1 MATDQLDHLIKEAK
15 QLSVD
20 ELKLVSELLFRL
32 DRFSVDDLKA
42 VSERLLDEIADR
54 EWKALFSKPEA
65 KQTMRVHGRKAWQE
79 HLAGQSEEGGFDG
92 E

>member
-1 MATDQLDHLIKEAK
+1 MATDQFDHLIEEAE

-20 ELKLVSELLFRL
+20 ELKTVSERLFGL
-32 DRFSVDDLKA
+32 KWFSVDDLKA

-54 EWKALFSKPEA
+54 EWEALFSKPEA
-65 KQTMRVHGRKAWQE
+65 KKIMREHGRKAWQE